1 MKRAVAS
8 VAAACA
14 LLVQAG
20 AGVAQEYTQG
30 TSYIEPR
37 GGVYGSTNPNVN
49 VIGAYGGA
57 AGHYVADGV
66 ALEAEGLGYAV
77 DQKTKQPTATGLA
90 TKEETTSAVGV
101 SAMARWNFVRT
112 PKGTLFV
119 GAGGGGIFSSDKEI
133 PYNGSKQAGAGQAD
147 LGASVALGKNVSLK
161 AAGRYQH
168 VGEFSDRGLENF
180 GGNVGL
186 KISF

>member
-1 MKRAVAS
+1 MKRAIITI
-8 VAAACA
+8 AACVA
-14 LLVQAG
+14 VLGTSA
-20 AGVAQEYTQG
+20 ATAQEYTQG
-30 TSYIEPR
+30 TSYVEPR
-37 GGVYGSTNPNVN
+37 GGVYGTTAKDVN
-49 VIGAYGGA
+49 VIGTYGGA

-77 DQKTKQPTATGLA
+77 DQTTKKPTPLGLSS
-90 TKEETTSAVGV
+90 TEETNNAVGV

-119 GAGGGGIFSSDKEI
+119 GAGGGGVFAEKEL
-133 PYNGSKQAGAGQAD
+133 PANGSKQSGAGQAD
-147 LGASVALGKNVSLK
+147 LGGSVALGKNVSLK

-168 VGEFSDRGLENF
+168 VGSFSDRGMENI
-180 GGNVGL
+180 GGNIGL